1 MPNLIKQKRRVT
13 RHNEK
18 RKRKSM
24 RPFNM
29 SDEEKE
35 KLLKQHKEA
44 TKEANEK
51 RIAQK
56 NGMPVPEE
64 KKK

>member
-1 MPNLIKQKRRVT
+1 
-13 RHNEK
+13 
-18 RKRKSM
+18 M

-44 TKEANEK
+44 TKEANAK

-56 NGMPVPEE
+56 GGIPVPE
-64 KKK
+64 KKKKKV